1 MKKFLLTFIG
11 IISLILT
18 SPAVVLATGS
28 TLSLS
33 PASGTFNRDCNF
45 SLQVLVDTG
54 GFETAGTDVILNY
67 DTTRF
72 IANRISNGSIYPDFP
87 GNNIDTQNGTVLI
100 SGLASATSSYRGS
113 GVLATVD
120 LTVLESAPPGA
131 SQIKF
136 DFDPNNKSKTTDS
149 NVVEVGTM
157 AETIN
162 QVVDGNYVVG
172 TGSCGG
178 RGGITPSATPTATIF
193 QPPPPTPTLNQTAD
207 TATILTIVI
216 AGGVLTML
224 GIFGLARL

>member
-157 AETIN
+157 A
-162 QVVDGNYVVG
+162 
-172 TGSCGG
+172 
-178 RGGITPSATPTATIF
+178 
-193 QPPPPTPTLNQTAD
+193 
-207 TATILTIVI
+207 ATILTIVI